1 MKSGWGE
8 GEVGVMRGRYGEEG
22 GRGGRGVR
30 DKGGGQDEKWGDR
43 VGKDDGWVWVG
54 MGKDDGW
61 VWVGMGKDERWVGL
75 GVGKVRGGDERCTR

>member
-1 MKSGWGE
+1 ME
-8 GEVGVMRGRYGEEG
+8 R
-22 GRGGRGVR
+22 R

-43 VGKDDGWVWVG
+43 V
-54 MGKDDGW
+54 GKDDGW